1 MRQVVF
7 FFVFI
12 CFAVT
17 ATSSYAVSNQLLIE
31 RAKKAVRE
39 KLKDPEA
46 ARFRNVRKKK
56 GYEGVVIGEVNAK
69 NSFGAYVGYD
79 RFYVSF
85 GEDEPPFV
93 AFGQDH
99 LDALNKS
106 VEEFKKTKKEGKT
119 LFRSGDSILVEANI
133 RLVKWMFVDG
143 WE

>member
-56 GYEGVVIGEVNAK
+56 GHEGVVIGEVNAK

-79 RFYVSF
+79 RFYVSL

-93 AFGQDH
+93 AFGKDH